1 MTETWPKGWGEG
13 YGACDDEGRTAGVIR
28 ENEGGNSMN
37 FKRLFGIRLDLFDGG
52 ASAGG
57 EGAGAAAPAGETG
70 AQGETQASPAP
81 TRRGESQN
89 PAARRRVSGEYS
101 TVLFG
106 KQPGAEASGDA
117 GQGQQASPSDAGKG
131 QEAEVQ
137 TTSDT
142 LDERRRA
149 FKELVTGE
157 YKDVYGEEV
166 QRLIDRRF
174 KDTKSLEDQ
183 VSRSQPVLDMLM
195 QRYRIADGDMDKLAR
210 AVEND
215 DAYWSQAAEEAG
227 MSVEQYKQFQR
238 LERENAALLDFQ
250 RRQRSQQAAE
260 QQLQRW
266 YGEAEQ
272 VKGLYPSFD
281 LNAEVQNPQF
291 LSMLRA
297 GVPVQHAY
305 EVVHMDEIKAGAAR
319 MAAQATEKQVV
330 DGIRAKGA
338 RPQENGTTA
347 QSGFTVKDD
356 VSKLTKKDRA
366 EIARR
371 AMMGEKITF

>member
-1 MTETWPKGWGEG
+1 
-13 YGACDDEGRTAGVIR
+13 
-28 ENEGGNSMN
+28 MN
-37 FKRLFGIRLDLFDGG
+37 FKRLLDIRLDLFDGG
-52 ASAGG
+52 AAGG
-57 EGAGAAAPAGETG
+57 EGAGAAAPAGQTGQTG

-81 TRRGESQN
+81 TRRG
-89 PAARRRVSGEYS
+89 RSGEYS
-101 TVLFG
+101 NVLFG
-106 KQPGAEASGDA
+106 KQPGAQPDA
-117 GQGQQASPSDAGKG
+117 AGAGAEGQGQQASPSDAGRG
-131 QEAEVQ
+131 QEGEVQ
-137 TTSDT
+137 TTSST
-142 LDERRRA
+142 LDDRRRA

-174 KDTKSLEDQ
+174 KDTKSLEDR

-195 QRYRIADGDMDKLAR
+195 QRYKIADGDMDKLAR

-227 MSVEQYKQFQR
+227 LSVEQYKQFQR
-238 LERENAALLDFQ
+238 LERENAALLNFQ
-250 RRQRSQQAAE
+250 RQQRSQQAAE

-305 EVVHMDEIKAGAAR
+305 EVVHMDDIKAGAAR
-319 MAAQATEKQVV
+319 MAAQATEKQVT
-330 DGIRAKGA
+330 DGIRARGA

-356 VSKLTKKDRA
+356 VSKLSKKDRA

>member
-1 MTETWPKGWGEG
+1 
-13 YGACDDEGRTAGVIR
+13 
-28 ENEGGNSMN
+28 MN
-37 FKRLFGIRLDLFDGG
+37 FKRLLDIRLDLFDGG

-57 EGAGAAAPAGETG
+57 EGAGAAAPVGETG

-81 TRRGESQN
+81 TRRG
-89 PAARRRVSGEYS
+89 RSGEYS
-101 TVLFG
+101 NVLFG
-106 KQPGAEASGDA
+106 KQPGAQPDA
-117 GQGQQASPSDAGKG
+117 AGAGAEGQGQQASPSDAGRG
-131 QEAEVQ
+131 QQEAGVQ

-183 VSRSQPVLDMLM
+183 ISRSQPVLDMLM
-195 QRYRIADGDMDKLAR
+195 QRYKIADGDMDKLAR

-227 MSVEQYKQFQR
+227 LSVEQYKQFQR
-238 LERENAALLDFQ
+238 MERENAALRDFQ

-305 EVVHMDEIKAGAAR
+305 EVVHMDDIKAGAAR
-319 MAAQATEKQVV
+319 MAAQATEKQVT
-330 DGIRAKGA
+330 DGIRARGA

-356 VSKLTKKDRA
+356 VSKLSKKDRA

-371 AMMGEKITF
+371 AMMGETITF

>member
-1 MTETWPKGWGEG
+1 
-13 YGACDDEGRTAGVIR
+13 
-28 ENEGGNSMN
+28 MN
-37 FKRLFGIRLDLFDGG
+37 FKRLLDIRLNLFDGG
-52 ASAGG
+52 AAG
-57 EGAGAAAPAGETG
+57 EGAGAAASAGQAGQTG
-70 AQGETQASPAP
+70 AQGETKASPVS
-81 TRRGESQN
+81 TRRG
-89 PAARRRVSGEYS
+89 RSGEYQN
-101 TVLFG
+101 VLFG
-106 KQPGAEASGDA
+106 KQPGGAPDA
-117 GQGQQASPSDAGKG
+117 GQAKTEGQGQQATPSDAGRG
-131 QEAEVQ
+131 QEGEVQ
-137 TTSDT
+137 TTSST
-142 LDERRRA
+142 LDDRRRA

-166 QRLIDRRF
+166 QRIIDRRF

-195 QRYRIADGDMDKLAR
+195 QRYKITDGDMDKLAR

-227 MSVEQYKQFQR
+227 LSVEQYKQFQR

-305 EVVHMDEIKAGAAR
+305 EVVHMDDIKAGAAR
-319 MAAQATEKQVV
+319 MAAQATEKQVT
-330 DGIRAKGA
+330 DGIRARGA

-356 VSKLTKKDRA
+356 VSKLSKKDRA

-371 AMMGEKITF
+371 AMMGETITF

>member
-1 MTETWPKGWGEG
+1 
-13 YGACDDEGRTAGVIR
+13 
-28 ENEGGNSMN
+28 MN
-37 FKRLFGIRLDLFDGG
+37 FMRLLDIRLNLFDGG
-52 ASAGG
+52 AAGG
-57 EGAGAAAPAGETG
+57 EGAGATSPAGEAG
-70 AQGETQASPAP
+70 AQGETKASSAP
-81 TRRGESQN
+81 TRRG
-89 PAARRRVSGEYS
+89 RSGEYS
-101 TVLFG
+101 NVLFG
-106 KQPGAEASGDA
+106 KQPGAQPDA
-117 GQGQQASPSDAGKG
+117 AGTGPESQGQQEATPTPGVDKKEAG
-131 QEAEVQ
+131 VQ

-166 QRLIDRRF
+166 QRIIDRRF

-195 QRYRIADGDMDKLAR
+195 QRYKIADGDMDKLAR

-215 DAYWSQAAEEAG
+215 DAYWYQAAEEAG
-227 MSVEQYKQFQR
+227 LSVEQYKQFQR
-238 LERENAALLDFQ
+238 MERENAALREFQ
-250 RRQRSQQAAE
+250 RRQSSQQAAE
-260 QQLQRW
+260 QQLQKW

-272 VKGLYPSFD
+272 VKGMYPSFD

-305 EVVHMDEIKAGAAR
+305 EVVHMDDIKAGAAR
-319 MAAQATEKQVV
+319 MAAQATEKQVT
-330 DGIRAKGA
+330 DGIRARGA

-356 VSKLTKKDRA
+356 VSKLSKKDRA

-371 AMMGEKITF
+371 AMMGERISF

>member
-1 MTETWPKGWGEG
+1 
-13 YGACDDEGRTAGVIR
+13 
-28 ENEGGNSMN
+28 MN
-37 FKRLFGIRLDLFDGG
+37 FKRLLDIRLNLFDGG
-52 ASAGG
+52 GAAGG
-57 EGAGAAAPAGETG
+57 EGAGAAAPAGQAGQAG

-81 TRRGESQN
+81 TRRG
-89 PAARRRVSGEYS
+89 RSGEYNN
-101 TVLFG
+101 VLFG
-106 KQPGAEASGDA
+106 KQPGEPSDAAGASAE
-117 GQGQQASPSDAGKG
+117 GQGRQAEPSDAGRGKK
-131 QEAEVQ
+131 AEVQ

-142 LDERRRA
+142 LDDRRRA

-183 VSRSQPVLDMLM
+183 VSRSRPVLDMLM
-195 QRYRIADGDMDKLAR
+195 QRYKIADGDMDKLAQ

-238 LERENAALLDFQ
+238 LERENAELLRFRQ
-250 RRQRSQQAAE
+250 QQRSQQAAE

-272 VKGLYPSFD
+272 ARSLYPSFD

-305 EVVHMDEIKAGAAR
+305 EVIHMEDIKAGAAR
-319 MAAQATEKQVV
+319 MAAQATEKQVT
-330 DGIRAKGA
+330 DGIRARGA

-356 VSKLTKKDRA
+356 VSKLSKKDRA

>member
-1 MTETWPKGWGEG
+1 MK
-13 YGACDDEGRTAGVIR
+13 
-28 ENEGGNSMN
+28 
-37 FKRLFGIRLDLFDGG
+37 FKRLLDIRLNLFDGG
-52 ASAGG
+52 GAAGG
-57 EGAGAAAPAGETG
+57 EGVGAAAPAGQTGQAG

-81 TRRGESQN
+81 TRRG
-89 PAARRRVSGEYS
+89 RSGEYNN
-101 TVLFG
+101 VLFG
-106 KQPGAEASGDA
+106 KQPGAQPDA
-117 GQGQQASPSDAGKG
+117 AGAGADGQGQQAEPSDAGRGKKEG
-131 QEAEVQ
+131 VQ

-142 LDERRRA
+142 LDDRRRA

-183 VSRSQPVLDMLM
+183 VSRSRPVLDMLM
-195 QRYRIADGDMDKLAR
+195 QRYKIADGDMDKLAR

-238 LERENAALLDFQ
+238 LERENAELLRFRQ
-250 RRQRSQQAAE
+250 QQRSQQAAE

-272 VKGLYPSFD
+272 ARSLYPSFD

-305 EVVHMDEIKAGAAR
+305 EVIHMEDIKAGAAR
-319 MAAQATEKQVV
+319 MAAQATEKQVT
-330 DGIRAKGA
+330 DGIRARGA

-356 VSKLTKKDRA
+356 VSKLSKKDRA